1 MDCGLKIV
9 NFKVFSENISSYV
22 NFQVIVMTA
31 QILLDLVNHALF
43 DLRKAAL
50 LIFDECHHALGHNH
64 PYRAIMRNYISL
76 PQG

>member
-1 MDCGLKIV
+1 MGCGLKIV
-9 NFKVFSENISSYV
+9 NFKVFSENILDV

-64 PYRAIMRNYISL
+64 PYRAIMRNYIKL